1 MSSHR
6 FSLTELARTG
16 FLELS
21 GASAGLAEFEELSG
35 LSARDFL
42 PYLARAADVDSALH
56 SLISLLRQAPEQ
68 AQSMLENPET
78 AARLIRVLGA
88 SEGLAEF
95 FLRQPAQLD
104 ALRDPLQATP
114 SERELVHDMLATVE
128 GSEQGIAAGD
138 EAAWTRMRVRY
149 RWWLARLAAYDLD
162 QGDPIG
168 GLDGVAR
175 ALADLAGATLEAS
188 VAVARR
194 SVSSAGKAGIGLFAA
209 EQVAATRF
217 SVMGMGKAGA
227 RELNYVSDV
236 DVIFITEPAAADSDD
251 AEPLESGRA
260 VDIATR
266 LAMLTMRGISEA
278 LVEPPLWEVDANLRP
293 EGKAGAL
300 VRTLDSHLAYYE
312 RWAKNWE
319 FQALLKA
326 RPLAGDRELGE
337 RYVSALA
344 PMVWNSSAREGFV
357 DSVQRMR
364 ERVTSHIPD
373 DELDV
378 QLKLGPGG
386 LRDIEFTVQ
395 LLQLVHGQSDESVRQ
410 LGTLPALIALADAG
424 YIGRAEAAEF
434 SYDYRMLRLLEHRL
448 QLEKLRRTHLM
459 PRDLD
464 ALRVLAR
471 SSGLASSATE
481 LLALRAASKLRVR
494 GLHERLF
501 YRPLLSAVAALPA
514 EGLNLTSA
522 QAEARLAAIGFIDPR
537 GALAHIAALT
547 AGVSRRATIQRHLLP
562 VMLQWFADG
571 ADPDYGLLAF
581 RRLSDSLGGT
591 HWFLRMLRDS
601 SGAAERLTKVLS
613 GSRFIGEL
621 LELTPESV
629 AWLEDEDDLRP
640 RSRSALADETRAV
653 LARHESPDAAA
664 AVLRG
669 IRRREVLRLAFSA
682 TLDLCTVEELG
693 LGLSDVTENLIDG
706 LVSAIRG
713 PSTATD
719 TGVARDGIEFAVIAM
734 GRFGGQELGFGSDA
748 DVMYVF
754 RPQELALEQA
764 QYRSQHI
771 VAELKRLSE
780 DSRLPLDLDVGLRP
794 EGKNGPVTRSLD
806 SYKAYYA
813 RWSLTWE
820 AQALLRARGSVG
832 DEALLRDFSLAA
844 DDVRYPTNIAESA
857 VREVKRI
864 KARVESE
871 RLPQAADPLRHLKLG
886 RGSLSDVEW
895 FVQLLQLQHGA
906 RIRSLRTP
914 STLIALTA
922 ATDAG
927 LVTESDA
934 ETLRAA
940 WLLASR
946 ARSAMT
952 LWTNKTSDILPRDR
966 TQLDG
971 VARLLNYP
979 PGETNQLEEDYL
991 AVTRRARAVFEREFY
1006 GVPERGTP
1014 STG

>member
-1 MSSHR
+1 MPPER
-6 FSLTELARTG
+6 FSLTELARAG
-16 FLELS
+16 FLNL
-21 GASAGLAEFEELSG
+21 GDAAAGLAEFGELSG
-35 LSARDFL
+35 TSPRDIL
-42 PYLARAADVDSALH
+42 ADLARAADVDSALRN
-56 SLISLLRQAPEQ
+56 LTALLRQAPEQ
-68 AQSMLENPET
+68 TRAVLSDPDT

-88 SEGLAEF
+88 SDGLAEF
-95 FLRQPAQLD
+95 FLRQPASLTALAEPLEEPPSAD
-104 ALRDPLQATP
+104 ALAA
-114 SERELVHDMLATVE
+114 DMLAAVADSALGTA
-128 GSEQGIAAGD
+128 SGD
-138 EAAWTRMRVRY
+138 EAAWMRMRVRY
-149 RWWLARLAAYDLD
+149 RWWLTRLAAFDLE
-162 QGDPIG
+162 QEDPVA
-168 GLDGVAR
+168 GVDAVAG
-175 ALADLAGATLEAS
+175 ALADLAGATLDAS
-188 VAVARR
+188 LAVARR
-194 SVSSAGKAGIGLFAA
+194 AVTSAGTAAFGLFDA
-209 EQVAATRF
+209 EQVAATRL
-217 SVMGMGKAGA
+217 SIMGMGKAGA
-227 RELNYVSDV
+227 HELNYVSDV
-236 DVIFITEPAAADSDD
+236 DVIFIADAADGV
-251 AEPLESGRA
+251 ESGRA

-266 LAMLTMRGISEA
+266 LALLTMRGIA
-278 LVEPPLWEVDANLRP
+278 EPLIEPALWEVDANLRP
-293 EGKAGAL
+293 EGKDGAL

-337 RYVSALA
+337 RYVNALA
-344 PMVWNSSAREGFV
+344 PAVWNSSDRDGFV
-357 DSVQRMR
+357 ESVQRMR
-364 ERVTSHIPD
+364 ERVTAHIPD
-373 DELDV
+373 DEIDV

-395 LLQLVHGQSDESVRQ
+395 LLQLVHGQSDETVRIG
-410 LGTLPALIALADAG
+410 GTLPALVALAEAG

-434 SYDYRMLRLLEHRL
+434 AQDYRMLRLLEHRL
-448 QLEKLRRTHLM
+448 QLQRLRRTHLM
-459 PRDLD
+459 PRDED

-471 SSGLASSATE
+471 ASGLAASGPELSA
-481 LLALRAASKLRVR
+481 RWAAGKLRVR

-522 QAEARLAAIGFIDPR
+522 QAEARLAAIGFVDPR

-581 RRLSDSLGGT
+581 RRLSDGLGGT

-601 SGAAERLTKVLS
+601 SGAAERLTRVLS

-629 AWLEDEDDLRP
+629 AWLESEDELRP
-640 RSRSALADETRAV
+640 RSRAALAEETRAV

-669 IRRREVLRLAFSA
+669 IRRREVLRLAFSS

-693 LGLSDVTENLIDG
+693 QGLSDVTENLIDG
-706 LVSAIRG
+706 LVRAIRG
-713 PSTATD
+713 PVAATES
-719 TGVARDGIEFAVIAM
+719 GAAHDGIEFAVIAM

-748 DVMYVF
+748 DVMYVY
-754 RPQELALEQA
+754 RPAGLEPEQA
-764 QYRSQHI
+764 QKRAQHI
-771 VAELKRLSE
+771 VAGLNRLSE
-780 DSRLPLDLDVGLRP
+780 DSRLPLDLDIGLRP
-794 EGKNGPVTRSLD
+794 EGKNGAATRSLD

-820 AQALLRARGSVG
+820 AQALLRARGAVG
-832 DEALLRDFSLAA
+832 DTALLADFMAAA
-844 DDVRYPTNIAESA
+844 DTVRYPEQIADSA

-871 RLPQAADPLRHLKLG
+871 RLPQGADPLRHLKLG

-906 RIRSLRTP
+906 AVPALRTP
-914 STLIALTA
+914 STLTALHA
-922 ATDAG
+922 AAEARLVDPADA
-927 LVTESDA
+927 D
-934 ETLRAA
+934 TLRAA

-952 LWTNKTSDILPRDR
+952 LWTNKTGDILPRDR
-966 TQLDG
+966 SQLEG
-971 VARLLNYP
+971 VARLLGYP
-979 PGETNQLEEDYL
+979 PGAANLLEEDYL
-991 AVTRRARAVFEREFY
+991 ALTRRARAVFEREFY
-1006 GVPERGTP
+1006 GVPDRGTP